1 LRKGEEIEEEKHEKE
16 TGAEKVKI
24 SEGQKIVQKKE
35 FK

>member
-24 SEGQKIVQKKE
+24 SEGQKTVKTKE
-35 FK
+35 LK